1 MPEKKI
7 RYTPGGMIDETIY
20 EEDAEFIPG
29 PDVVNAADIDAPF
42 AAEPDEPPRIYTKE
56 EVVGIVHNKIK
67 EMGDNIQNAEE
78 GEKVSDEEQE
88 KRTKDFQKIIIVTG
102 GAGFIGS
109 HLIKEL
115 NHRGREDILL
125 VDDLTDPRKLQNI
138 NTLKF
143 QDYADKN
150 KFIELLGFLLE
161 NKMVERIYHLGAE
174 SSRHC
179 TDGKY
184 LMENNFQYTCNIMDL
199 CHIHKIPLVFASSAS
214 IYGQSETFDDT
225 SDDYTPESYYALSKL
240 QADRY
245 SRKFETHDQDQII
258 GLRYFNVFSEGEHEQ
273 HKDDMKSTLCWMT
286 EQYKKEGVIKLFE
299 GSKEIKRDFVHVTNA
314 VQMTINAMTKGKTG
328 IYNIGSEKAK
338 SFYDMAAD
346 VLEKEF
352 STDESNIKYIPM
364 PEDIAQGYQKFTE
377 ADMSNACFGTT
388 TRP

>member
-1 MPEKKI
+1 MSEKKI
-7 RYTPGGMIDETIY
+7 RYTPGGMIDETTY
-20 EEDAEFIPG
+20 DEDL
-29 PDVVNAADIDAPF
+29 VNAENIDAPI
-42 AAEPDEPPRIYTKE
+42 AATFEEPPRVFTKE
-56 EVVGIVHNKIK
+56 EVMGIVHNKVK
-67 EMGDNIQNAEE
+67 EMGEKITNSEE
-78 GEKVSDEEQE
+78 GEEVSVEEQE
-88 KRTKDFQKIIIVTG
+88 KRTQDFQKIIIVTG
-102 GAGFIGS
+102 GAGFIGT

-143 QDYADKN
+143 QDYVDKS
-150 KFIELLGFLLE
+150 KFIELLSFLLE

-174 SSRHC
+174 SSRFC

-184 LMENNFQYTCNIMDL
+184 LMENNYQYTCNIMDH
-199 CHIHKIPLVFASSAS
+199 CHMHKIPLVFASSAS

-245 SRKFETHDQDQII
+245 SRKFETHDQDSII
-258 GLRYFNVFSEGEHEQ
+258 GLRYFNVFSKGEHEQ
-273 HKDDMKSTLCWMT
+273 HKDDMKSVLCCMT

-314 VQMTINAMTKGKTG
+314 VEMTINAMTKGKTG
-328 IYNIGSEKAK
+328 IYNIGTGTAK

-377 ADMSNACFGTT
+377 ANMINACFGIT

>member
-1 MPEKKI
+1 MSEKKI
-7 RYTPGGMIDETIY
+7 RYTPGGMIDETTY
-20 EEDAEFIPG
+20 DEDL
-29 PDVVNAADIDAPF
+29 VNAENIDAPI
-42 AAEPDEPPRIYTKE
+42 AATFEEPPRVFTKE
-56 EVVGIVHNKIK
+56 EVMGIVHNKVK
-67 EMGDNIQNAEE
+67 EMGEKITNSEE
-78 GEKVSDEEQE
+78 GEEVSVEEQE
-88 KRTKDFQKIIIVTG
+88 KRTQDFQKIIIVTG
-102 GAGFIGS
+102 GAGFIGT

-143 QDYADKN
+143 QDYVDKS
-150 KFIELLGFLLE
+150 KFIELLSFLLE

-174 SSRHC
+174 SSRFC

-184 LMENNFQYTCNIMDL
+184 LMENNYQYTCNIMDH
-199 CHIHKIPLVFASSAS
+199 CHMHKIPLVFASSAS

-245 SRKFETHDQDQII
+245 SRKFETHDQDSII
-258 GLRYFNVFSEGEHEQ
+258 GLRYFNVFSKGEHEQ
-273 HKDDMKSTLCWMT
+273 HKYWPKSVLCWMT
-286 EQYKKEGVIKLFE
+286 EQYEENGVIKLFE

-314 VQMTINAMTKGKTG
+314 VEMTINAMTKGKTG
-328 IYNIGSEKAK
+328 IYNIGTGTAK

-377 ADMSNACFGTT
+377 ANMINACFGIT

>member
-1 MPEKKI
+1 MSEAKI

-20 EEDAEFIPG
+20 EEDL
-29 PDVVNAADIDAPF
+29 VNAGEVEGPF
-42 AAEPDEPPRIYTKE
+42 AAEFEEPPRVEEPPKVYTKE
-56 EVVGIVHNKIK
+56 EVLGIVHNKVK
-67 EMGDNIQNAEE
+67 EMGEKITNSEE
-78 GEKVSDEEQE
+78 GEEVSDEEQE
-88 KRTKDFQKIIIVTG
+88 KRSKDFQKIIIVTG
-102 GAGFIGS
+102 GAGFIGT

-143 QDYADKN
+143 QDYVDKS
-150 KFIELLGFLLE
+150 KFIELLSFLLE

-174 SSRHC
+174 SSRFC

-184 LMENNFQYTCNIMDL
+184 LMENNYQYTCNIMDH
-199 CHIHKIPLVFASSAS
+199 CHMYKIPLVFASSAS

-245 SRKFETHDQDQII
+245 SRKFVTLDQDIII

-273 HKDDMKSTLCWMT
+273 HKDDMKSALCWMT

-314 VQMTINAMTKGKTG
+314 VEMTINAMTKGKTG
-328 IYNIGSEKAK
+328 IYNIGSEESKT
-338 SFYDMAAD
+338 FYDMAAD

-352 STDESNIKYIPM
+352 STDESNIKFIPM
-364 PEDIAQGYQKFTE
+364 PEDIAQGYQKSTK
-377 ADMSNACFGTT
+377 ANMSNACFGIT